1 MLTMAS
7 IDVILHRVKESCKE
21 MQSDKL
27 VVSRFEAARLL
38 SISLRTLDSLL
49 ARGELRG
56 RRVGRRIIFP
66 IEELQRFLRKDHLLP
81 EKAPPADSTYD
92 AQ

>member
-1 MLTMAS
+1 MLTRAS
-7 IDVILHRVKESCKE
+7 VDVILRHVKESCKE
-21 MQSDKL
+21 MQSEKL
-27 VVSRFEAARLL
+27 AVSRFEAARLL

-66 IEELQRFLRKDHLLP
+66 IEELQRFLRKDHPLA
-81 EKAPPADSTYD
+81 EKARSDNSTHDSR
-92 AQ
+92 